1 LKIQGFKDSRIR
13 IKQQAPKMEGLDSRY
28 KGVLTEEQHA
38 LLGELYT
45 ATFPPAG
52 SGSERPALQ
61 SYIANPSASIPLSG
75 YDHNYDLDSTSDPA
89 SPPSESSSSNIL
101 IYALPDGIGN
111 WPQRLLHVPSMT
123 SFEWEPGNRYGVHIA
138 PLYNALSYTW
148 GRYDIDNAFS
158 EKKVNKRV
166 LRQTKALPIRF
177 EGRPRE
183 ATEVGWAKEVPRID
197 PEHFTVS
204 EFGNVIRQVC
214 ESDESAKVEFLWVDV
229 ACIDQRDGPQK
240 DAEIGRQAV
249 LFRGAK
255 AVFIWLTRLRSVEL
269 NGILRELSEGTGRFS
284 IHLH

>member
-1 LKIQGFKDSRIR
+1 
-13 IKQQAPKMEGLDSRY
+13 MEGLDSRY
-28 KGVLTEEQHA
+28 KGLLTEEQHA

-45 ATFPPAG
+45 ATLPPAG

-61 SYIANPSASIPLSG
+61 SYIVNPSASMPLSG
-75 YDHNYDLDSTSDPA
+75 YDHNYDLDSTSDPVFPH
-89 SPPSESSSSNIL
+89 SGSSSGNTSP
-101 IYALPDGIGN
+101 YALPDEIGN

-148 GRYDIDNAFS
+148 GRYDIDNAFI
-158 EKKVNKRV
+158 EKKANKRV
-166 LRQTKALPIRF
+166 LRQTKAVPIRF
-177 EGRPRE
+177 EGRPQG
-183 ATEVGWAKEVPRID
+183 TIEVGWPKEVPRID

-204 EFGNVIRQVC
+204 EFGNVIRQAC
-214 ESDESAKVEFLWVDV
+214 ELDKSVKVEFLWVDV

-269 NGILRELSEGTGRFS
+269 SIILRELSEGTGRFS
-284 IHLH
+284 IHLY